1 MRASD
6 CPKTISAKQAE
17 AQVWGKISQFII
29 EPDYLLAQ
37 AKQKVAQLQ
46 SDYQQMQQD
55 ELQLQEEIKK
65 LNDDRQEFI
74 TRARKKRM
82 SDEEFTPQIREHH
95 DRLLKV
101 QRRLTAIEQE
111 KNAFTQL
118 DLEEQVKGY
127 VADLQSEMT
136 ELIHASPQTSE
147 ERHQV
152 FLLKKRIV
160 DTVLEDARVDK
171 NREIHVR
178 FRTNFLAHGR

>member
-17 AQVWGKISQFII
+17 SQVWEKISQFII

-46 SDYQQMQQD
+46 RDYQQMQQE
-55 ELQLQEEIKK
+55 ELDLQEAIEK
-65 LNDDRQEFI
+65 LNDERQEFI
-74 TRARKKRM
+74 TKARKKRM
-82 SDEEFTPQIREHH
+82 SDEEFAPQIRALY
-95 DRLLKV
+95 DKDLGVK
-101 QRRLTAIEQE
+101 RRLTAVEQAID
-111 KNAFTQL
+111 AFTKL

-136 ELIHASPQTSE
+136 ELIHVAPQTPE

-160 DTVLEDARVDK
+160 DTVLEEARIDK
-171 NREIHVR
+171 NREIHVK
-178 FRTNFLAHGR
+178 FRTDFLIYRG